1 MLAIRL
7 GRVMYKLIALNQLVF
22 LKGILFMDGVVA
34 VNEVIDLAKR
44 SRKPCL
50 IFEVDFKKVYDSIS

>member
-1 MLAIRL
+1 MDTL
-7 GRVMYKLIALNQLVF
+7 VALNQIVF
-22 LKGILFMDGVVA
+22 LKGILFMDGAMA

-50 IFEVDFKKVYDSIS
+50 IFKVDFKKVYDSIS